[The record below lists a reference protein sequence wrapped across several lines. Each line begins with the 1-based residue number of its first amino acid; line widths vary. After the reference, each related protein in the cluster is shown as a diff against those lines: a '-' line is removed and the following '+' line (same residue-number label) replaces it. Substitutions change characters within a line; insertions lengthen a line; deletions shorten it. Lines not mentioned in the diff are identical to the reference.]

1 MSLVPAY
8 SLCEWLFVGGG
19 SSFGSGYSGSY
30 GGGAMKSTGYG
41 QRGTGPYGG
50 VSSCV

>member
-8 SLCEWLFVGGG
+8 SLCERLFVGGG